1 MKRLPII
8 CIVLVLTLIC
18 CSLFTHRVSNANATK
33 KIAGEYTVV
42 IDAGH
47 GGKDAGAI
55 GVDGSNEKTINL
67 QIAECLYDFL
77 RFSGINA
84 VMTRSGDYET
94 YYDENDD
101 KTRSDLY
108 NRMDLVNSIENSVL
122 ISIHQNHFEDSAE
135 HGTQIWYS
143 ANTAKSKVLA
153 DSILQCVKSNLQS
166 DNKRENKE
174 SGSSYYLLYKA
185 ISPSIMVE
193 CGFVSNPE
201 ENKLLQNSEYQQ
213 KMAYSIFA
221 GTNGVLYG
229 K

>member
-1 MKRLPII
+1 MKKLPII
-8 CIVLVLTLIC
+8 FLALIFMFTT
-18 CSLFTHRVSNANATK
+18 CSMFTHRVVTASSNKALP
-33 KIAGEYTVV
+33 GEPTIV

-55 GVDGSNEKTINL
+55 GCDGSAEKVINL
-67 QIAECLYDFL
+67 QISEYLYDFL

-84 VMTRSGDYET
+84 VMTRYGDYET
-94 YYDENDD
+94 YYDDSDD
-101 KTRSDLY
+101 KTKSDLY

-122 ISIHQNHFEDSAE
+122 ISIHQNHFDDSAE

-143 ANTAKSKVLA
+143 ANTNMSKTLA
-153 DSILQCVKSNLQS
+153 DSILNCVKKYIQN

-185 ISPSIMVE
+185 KSPSIMVE

-213 KMAYSIFA
+213 KTAYSIFA

>member
-1 MKRLPII
+1 
-8 CIVLVLTLIC
+8 
-18 CSLFTHRVSNANATK
+18 
-33 KIAGEYTVV
+33 
-42 IDAGH
+42 
-47 GGKDAGAI
+47 
-55 GVDGSNEKTINL
+55 
-67 QIAECLYDFL
+67 
-77 RFSGINA
+77 
-84 VMTRSGDYET
+84 MTRSGDYET
-94 YYDENDD
+94 YYDKNDD

-122 ISIHQNHFEDSAE
+122 ISIHQNHFDDSAE

-153 DSILQCVKSNLQS
+153 DSILQCIKSNLQS

-185 ISPSIMVE
+185 KSPSIMVE

>member
-1 MKRLPII
+1 
-8 CIVLVLTLIC
+8 
-18 CSLFTHRVSNANATK
+18 
-33 KIAGEYTVV
+33 
-42 IDAGH
+42 
-47 GGKDAGAI
+47 
-55 GVDGSNEKTINL
+55 
-67 QIAECLYDFL
+67 
-77 RFSGINA
+77 
-84 VMTRSGDYET
+84 MTRSGDYET
-94 YYDENDD
+94 YYDEKDD

-122 ISIHQNHFEDSAE
+122 ISIHQNHFEDSEE

-153 DSILQCVKSNLQS
+153 DSILQCIKSNLQS

-185 ISPSIMVE
+185 KSPSIMVE

-213 KMAYSIFA
+213 KWHIRYLQVQTEFYMASKQKSLYVCQNCGYES
-221 GTNGVLYG
+221 VKWYG
-229 K
+229 KCPTCGEWNTMEEQQPIALTSKNLHRQEQERQFLQYKSCRRLTVTLKHG